1 MCVCVFARVNEFD
14 EENKNNDDS
23 FSLSPFSSVR
33 FTSARV
39 CFAREREREI
49 ERNRECVCVF
59 RTNKLS

>member
-23 FSLSPFSSVR
+23 FFLSPFSSVR

-39 CFAREREREI
+39 CFARERERE
-49 ERNRECVCVF
+49 
-59 RTNKLS
+59 K